1 LTLILMAGGLVII
14 WILAYIVPPGA
25 VGTEYHW
32 MANVLWS
39 GMTFLGG
46 LMILVPHET
55 PSEPVEALWRLK
67 CPHCAAVYAYDEQE
81 GIETGFVRC
90 QNCDR
95 EFGPTADKQASQ
107 ASSIR

>member
-1 LTLILMAGGLVII
+1 
-14 WILAYIVPPGA
+14 
-25 VGTEYHW
+25 
-32 MANVLWS
+32 
-39 GMTFLGG
+39 FLGG